1 MTIGNISFSESHVTT
16 DVGKM
21 REGLGFNGVAGE
33 HLFVNCLTMG
43 WSIDTGS
50 PFFMNQLIQ
59 FVT

>member
-50 PFFMNQLIQ
+50 P
-59 FVT
+59 